1 MKKFVFLAGLVAAVF
16 GVTRMLRSKDDTSF
30 DADLPY
36 EPQPQPQ
43 I

>member
-1 MKKFVFLAGLVAAVF
+1 MKKFVFLAGIAAAVF
-16 GVTRMLRSKDDTSF
+16 GAMKMLRSKDENSF
-30 DADLPY
+30 DVDAPY

>member
-1 MKKFVFLAGLVAAVF
+1 MKKLFVLAGLAAAAF
-16 GVTRMLRSKDDTSF
+16 GVMKMLRGNEDTSF
-30 DADLPY
+30 DDVPY

>member
-1 MKKFVFLAGLVAAVF
+1 MKKFVFLAGLAAAAF
-16 GVTRMLRSKDDTSF
+16 GVMKMLRSNEDTSF
-30 DADLPY
+30 DDVPY

>member
-1 MKKFVFLAGLVAAVF
+1 MKKFVFLAGLAAAAF
-16 GVTRMLRSKDDTSF
+16 GVMKMLRSNEDTSF
-30 DADLPY
+30 DADMPY